1 MLKVVVVNPPTE
13 EQKEQMYR
21 ALEALYEEGE
31 TKDEIQYGQSN
42 EKFRLLNNVGSNGK
56 WLQLHICTND
66 REVV

>member
-13 EQKEQMYR
+13 EQKEQIYR
-21 ALEALYEEGE
+21 ALENLYEGE

-42 EKFRLLNNVGSNGK
+42 EKFGLLNNVYSDDVR
-56 WLQLHICTND
+56 LQLHICTND

>member
-13 EQKEQMYR
+13 EQKEQIYR
-21 ALEALYEEGE
+21 ALENLYEGE

-42 EKFRLLNNVGSNGK
+42 EEFRLFNFINNNDVGI
-56 WLQLHICTND
+56 QLHICTND